1 MLPNS
6 VLASVWISLKTA
18 VVATIITFCLGVLAA
33 WWMSR
38 YQGKGKGLIDGIF
51 TAPLVL
57 PPTVV
62 GFLLLLALG
71 KNGFLGQLL
80 DLVGIRVIFTWYA
93 TVIAATVVAFPLM
106 YKTALAAFQQ
116 NNSNFIACARTLG
129 ASEITIF
136 WRIILPL
143 AKPGLIAGT
152 LLAFARALGEFGAT
166 LMLAGSIPGK
176 TQTIPIAIFFVAE
189 SGAMDRA
196 LWLVIILL
204 FISLVVIMG
213 VNYWESRGERR
224 DTFVGRVRCGQVL
237 SRLEKSEERPPKGF
251 SSSFTLSSR
260 SLLETNK
267 TALLRKSGNPPNGLL
282 HRVAVR
288 RKGMLSNVE
297 PKGLFAPRLFDKKS
311 RGYSRTTLKESKQIP
326 EIKLEV
332 DIQKQ
337 LPDFL
342 LDIAFTINSQ
352 QNPLGILGSSGAG
365 KTTLLSCIAG
375 LETPDRGII
384 ILNNR
389 VLFDSAKRIN
399 LPPQERAV
407 GLVFQDYALFPHLTV
422 AENIA
427 FGMSVTHS
435 ASVIEKEV
443 TKQLQEV
450 NLPLLHDRFPAQLS
464 GGEQQR
470 IALARALASNPA
482 VTLLDEPFSALDTN
496 LKSRLI
502 KLLHNRLTNYPG
514 LTLYVTHNLAQAYY
528 LCPQLLVIDRGKA
541 IALNQKQN
549 VINHPPNL
557 KTAQITGCNN
567 FSRAKKISSQTIAAI
582 DWQCELQVEH
592 PIPKNLSQIGIH
604 AHVITFTKNK
614 SGINIF
620 PVWLTKYSEFPN
632 KVIAYLKL
640 HSTINNAEDYQL
652 EAEITL
658 LEWQRLNKLAFP
670 WYIHL
675 SPLKIIMFDAT
686 ASPN

>member
-213 VNYWESRGERR
+213 VNYWETRGEQ
-224 DTFVGRVRCGQVL
+224 F
-237 SRLEKSEERPPKGF
+237 
-251 SSSFTLSSR
+251 
-260 SLLETNK
+260 
-267 TALLRKSGNPPNGLL
+267 
-282 HRVAVR
+282 
-288 RKGMLSNVE
+288 
-297 PKGLFAPRLFDKKS
+297 FAPRLFDKKS

-365 KTTLLSCIAG
+365 KTTLLRCIAG
-375 LETPDRGII
+375 LETPDRGVIV
-384 ILNNR
+384 LNNR

-435 ASVIEKEV
+435 ALVIEKEV

-450 NLPLLHDRFPAQLS
+450 NLPLLYDRFPAQLS

-496 LKSRLI
+496 LKARLI
-502 KLLHNRLTNYPG
+502 KLLHKRLTNYPG
-514 LTLYVTHNLAQAYY
+514 LTLYVTHNLAEAYY
-528 LCPQLLVIDRGKA
+528 LCPQLLIIDRGKA
-541 IALNQKQN
+541 IAFNQKQN

-567 FSRAKKISSQTIAAI
+567 FSRAKKISSQIITAI

-592 PIPKNLSQIGIH
+592 PIPKNLSQIGIY
-604 AHVITFTKNK
+604 AHVITFTKNE

-652 EAEITL
+652 EAEISL

-670 WYIHL
+670 WHIHL
-675 SPLKIIMFDAT
+675 SPLEIKMFDAT
-686 ASPN
+686 AKT

>member
-116 NNSNFIACARTLG
+116 NNSNLIACARTLG

-213 VNYWESRGERR
+213 VNYWEH
-224 DTFVGRVRCGQVL
+224 Q
-237 SRLEKSEERPPKGF
+237 
-251 SSSFTLSSR
+251 
-260 SLLETNK
+260 
-267 TALLRKSGNPPNGLL
+267 
-282 HRVAVR
+282 
-288 RKGMLSNVE
+288 SNVDRGKRIFF
-297 PKGLFAPRLFDKKS
+297 PKE
-311 RGYSRTTLKESKQIP
+311 RGYSQTAFRESKQIE

-384 ILNNR
+384 VLNNR
-389 VLFDSAKRIN
+389 VLFDSAKGIN

-407 GLVFQDYALFPHLTV
+407 GLVFQDYALFPHFTV

-435 ASVIEKEV
+435 ASVIKKEV

-450 NLPLLHDRFPAQLS
+450 NLPLLRDRFPAQLS

-482 VTLLDEPFSALDTN
+482 LTLLDEPFSALDTN
-496 LKSRLI
+496 LKARLI
-502 KLLHNRLTNYPG
+502 KLLHKRLTNYPG
-514 LTLYVTHNLAQAYY
+514 LTLYVTHNLAEAYY
-528 LCPQLLVIDRGKA
+528 LCPQLLIINRGKA

-567 FSRAKKISSQTIAAI
+567 FSRAKKISSQIIAAI

-604 AHVITFTKNK
+604 AHVITFTKNE

-620 PVWLTKYSEFPN
+620 PVWLTKYNEFPN

-675 SPLKIIMFDAT
+675 SPLEIIMFDAT
-686 ASPN
+686 APN

>member
-1 MLPNS
+1 MLNSS

-38 YQGKGKGLIDGIF
+38 YRGKAKGLIDGIF

-116 NNSNFIACARTLG
+116 NNTNSNLVACARTLG
-129 ASEITIF
+129 ASETTIF

-189 SGAMDRA
+189 SGAMDQA

-204 FISLVVIMG
+204 FISLAVIMG
-213 VNYWESRGERR
+213 VNYWENRESRG
-224 DTFVGRVRCGQVL
+224 
-237 SRLEKSEERPPKGF
+237 KW
-251 SSSFTLSSR
+251 
-260 SLLETNK
+260 LLT
-267 TALLRKSGNPPNGLL
+267 
-282 HRVAVR
+282 H
-288 RKGMLSNVE
+288 
-297 PKGLFAPRLFDKKS
+297 KKA
-311 RGYSRTTLKESKQIP
+311 RGYSQTAFRKSKQIE

-342 LDIAFTINSQ
+342 LDITFKIDSQ
-352 QNPLGILGSSGAG
+352 QNTLGILGSSGAG
-365 KTTLLSCIAG
+365 KTTLLRCIAG
-375 LETPDRGII
+375 LDTPDRGRI

-389 VLFDSAKRIN
+389 VLFDSAKEIN
-399 LPPQERAV
+399 LPPQERTV
-407 GLVFQDYALFPHLTV
+407 GLVFQDYALFSHLTV

-427 FGMSVTHS
+427 FGMSATHS
-435 ASVIEKEV
+435 ALVIQEEIN
-443 TKQLQEV
+443 KQLEQV
-450 NLPLLHDRFPAQLS
+450 NLLSKSDRFSAQLS

-496 LKSRLI
+496 LKARLI
-502 KLLHNRLTNYPG
+502 KLLHKRLTNYPG
-514 LTLYVTHNLAQAYY
+514 LTLYVTHNLAEAYY
-528 LCPQLLVIDRGKA
+528 LCPQLLIIDRGTA
-541 IALNQKQN
+541 IAFDQKQN
-549 VINHPPNL
+549 IINHPPNL

-567 FSRAKKISSQTIAAI
+567 FSRAKKTSPQTIKAV

-604 AHVITFTKNK
+604 AHAITFTKNE
-614 SGINIF
+614 SGVNIF
-620 PVWLTKYSEFPN
+620 PVWLAKYSEFPN

-640 HSTINNAEDYQL
+640 HSTINNSEDYHLEVEVTFSQWQQL
-652 EAEITL
+652 QQLAL
-658 LEWQRLNKLAFP
+658 PWQIQLPANQ
-670 WYIHL
+670 
-675 SPLKIIMFDAT
+675 IIMF
-686 ASPN
+686 S